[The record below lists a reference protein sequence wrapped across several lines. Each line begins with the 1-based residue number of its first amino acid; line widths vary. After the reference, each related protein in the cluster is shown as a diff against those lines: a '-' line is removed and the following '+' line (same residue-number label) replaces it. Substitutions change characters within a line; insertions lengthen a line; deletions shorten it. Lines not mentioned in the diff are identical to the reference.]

1 MHSLHVSVQNLS
13 STTAVIQY
21 VFVTLQQL
29 STSTGDT
36 CLQPHFVWI
45 TGIVEIRG
53 EYLDIS
59 RANVMRIIIVIAL
72 LGRKLRF
79 ASFNRRNSSAACKSK
94 INNTVGVYRVTD
106 FLVRWMSIRI
116 LAIQRLVP
124 QSSTFVPEELVL
136 L

>member
-1 MHSLHVSVQNLS
+1 MHSLHNVSVQNLS

-36 CLQPHFVWI
+36 CLQPQFVWI

-79 ASFNRRNSSAACKSK
+79 ASFNRRNSSAACK

-124 QSSTFVPEELVL
+124 QSSTFVPEEVL